1 MKKYGYPYHSDV
13 GKALVKMDEIL
24 KMSFE
29 IVVPSHGKPLT
40 DPEREINF
48 NRKVIENHLNFLL
61 ENLKQPGSLEEVM
74 KLLGERFEITI
85 SEGTYYLFRSYVSS
99 LLEYLERSGD
109 VVGILKGYHYSW
121 KIKS

>member
-1 MKKYGYPYHSDV
+1 
-13 GKALVKMDEIL
+13 
-24 KMSFE
+24 
-29 IVVPSHGKPLT
+29 VVPSHGKPLT